1 VAGTV
6 AATAWNT
13 PTTAFYNTYLYTFSF
28 ITFPQKH
35 FMAASS
41 SSIEIF
47 MIFTTQKSEKV
58 SEREIFD

>member
-47 MIFTTQKSEKV
+47 MIFTTQKSEK
-58 SEREIFD
+58 